1 VIASDRYNVRMQN
14 AFLEFR
20 GSFQYP
26 SQDAVDRALCEAR
39 DHLDEADI
47 SDVDSE
53 WMRYL
58 WRSGMTLHVEAIL
71 PETADRFVAAAILG
85 ALSRQA
91 VGGRVEVTRLNQ
103 CLDTFELEYAVDKD
117 VA

>member
-1 VIASDRYNVRMQN
+1 MQN

-26 SQDAVDRALCEAR
+26 SQDAIDRALCEAR
-39 DHLDEADI
+39 DHLDDADV
-47 SDVDSE
+47 SDVDHE

-58 WRSGMTLHVEAIL
+58 WRKGMTLHVEAIL

-91 VGGRVEVTRLNQ
+91 VGGRVELTRLDQ
-103 CLDTFELEYAVDKD
+103 WLDTFESEGHANED